1 MWSILS
7 FKSVTNLQEISVSNL
22 NSNKS
27 IQFWIAKDTSVHIQS
42 FEYINVTSLLNLNQS
57 SNPTSFSFKNGLLS
71 SGFKINVS
79 NVSIHIQIKPENKS
93 RAYISLVKFGQNPS
107 TKDYDLINFFS
118 PIDLL
123 IMTEMNL
130 SI

>member
-1 MWSILS
+1 M
-7 FKSVTNLQEISVSNL
+7 

-79 NVSIHIQIKPENKS
+79 NVSFHIQIKPENKP

-107 TKDYDLINFFS
+107 TKDYDLINFFC